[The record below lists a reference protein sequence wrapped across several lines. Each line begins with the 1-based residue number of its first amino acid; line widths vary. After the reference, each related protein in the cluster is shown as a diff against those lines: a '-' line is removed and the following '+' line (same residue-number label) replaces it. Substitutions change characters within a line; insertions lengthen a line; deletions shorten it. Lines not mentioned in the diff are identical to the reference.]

1 MDCELKENSP
11 PLYAEVEQPRLQKT
25 QRELN
30 DIGNVTDGE
39 TCRGEAWSSSQ
50 GKYAVIDKAKLAGFN
65 SYEIVGQQKVTSRVQ
80 DKQEPVKCYNKSM
93 PLGYFILATIGQLM
107 IFVVFIATVFIEI
120 TSIQNKVENCKDKRN
135 ETEIELFHNS
145 SFEFDR
151 IRTQILNSISI
162 NTVTHLLA
170 HVAESI
176 NMHNQTLISLEE
188 RVRYQISTVSSCA
201 DLLRIDSS
209 TPSGLY
215 WIRSSSGTGV
225 QVYCDMNRTCRN
237 ITGGW
242 MRVANISVS
251 ANSDNCPGELYHIG
265 TSNHYACKIE
275 TPNSASSSL
284 FFSTHNTRY
293 SHICGEVTAYQI
305 GSLEAFKGNS
315 DDLTINMSY
324 M

>member
-39 TCRGEAWSSSQ
+39 ACRGEAWSSSQ

-65 SYEIVGQQKVTSRVQ
+65 SYEVVGQEKVTSRVQ
-80 DKQEPVKCYNKSM
+80 DKQGPVKCCNKSV

-107 IFVVFIATVFIEI
+107 IFVIFIATVFIEI

-135 ETEIELFHNS
+135 ETEINS
-145 SFEFDR
+145 SFEFDS
-151 IRTQILNSISI
+151 IRTQILNNSLSI

-176 NMHNQTLISLEE
+176 NMHNQILISLEE

-209 TPSGLY
+209 APSGLY
-215 WIRSSSGTGV
+215 WIRSSSGIGV
-225 QVYCDMNRTCRN
+225 QVYCDMNR
-237 ITGGW
+237 
-242 MRVANISVS
+242 RVEI
-251 ANSDNCPGELYHIG
+251 
-265 TSNHYACKIE
+265 
-275 TPNSASSSL
+275 
-284 FFSTHNTRY
+284 
-293 SHICGEVTAYQI
+293 
-305 GSLEAFKGNS
+305 
-315 DDLTINMSY
+315 
-324 M
+324 